1 MAGNRSGAILPD
13 PMPASVV
20 AARAPVTAGAR
31 VAIPAVRETPAAR
44 VTGAVSAGTI
54 IAAMPAGAANR
65 TPGAGDVRRP
75 AVADSVVTGPAARS
89 GPIAPAA
96 GSGPELRGSATAVPT
111 GRAAARVSGPKGHG
125 WTGRTIDPAVRG
137 RSRVRTVTNG
147 STERVIAETSGRRG
161 ALPPVTRTEAG
172 TIAAPGARTAEAVR
186 TTAGSVGARPSSPL
200 AVPTTVV
207 SVDGVGPIGPLAVP
221 TTVASVDGADRTG
234 RSVGA
239 MSVVSAGA
247 VRPTGRTAEAT
258 GRTGTG

>member
-31 VAIPAVRETPAAR
+31 VAIPAVRERPAAR
-44 VTGAVSAGTI
+44 VTGAVFAGTI

-125 WTGRTIDPAVRG
+125 RTGRTIDPAVRG

-200 AVPTTVV
+200 AVPTTV
-207 SVDGVGPIGPLAVP
+207 
-221 TTVASVDGADRTG
+221 ASVDGADRTG